1 MRQAGQAP
9 IGETRVNPLNRSLL
23 PRRAVLR
30 AGAVTLGLPLLDAM
44 VPSVFGEESRA
55 RAEAL
60 RPRRLVLIHRPLGT
74 YHPHLVPASTG
85 LRHETT
91 RFLKPLEP
99 FRGQFTVFSG
109 MGHLGYPNS
118 HGTEPAIFT
127 GVPEFN
133 ERDLHNGVSLDQ
145 VAARAVGDATRFP
158 FLLLNRVWSQSLSW
172 NDKGVPIPHEGDP
185 VSVFRRMFVEG
196 TPEEIR
202 REMMRLRHGKSI
214 LDDLRGQLKALGT
227 GLGQADRERIEI
239 LANSI
244 REAEG
249 QLRQEEFWSTR
260 PKPKVATTLAEIQKP
275 DNNWIGSQDKWL
287 ALMHLALQTDSTRV
301 MIFSTQEHNLLNVPD
316 LQIQH
321 HDASHHGKDPAKIEQ
336 LSRYE
341 DHEFATFA
349 KFLGK
354 LAGTRENEATLL
366 DRTQVLFTSNLG
378 DASAHSSNNLPVVL
392 AGGGFR
398 HQGHIA
404 FDTARNKPLCNL
416 YVRMLQ
422 RFGVE
427 TQKFGSSTGALA
439 ELPG

>member
-1 MRQAGQAP
+1 M
-9 IGETRVNPLNRSLL
+9 NPVNRSLIH
-23 PRRAVLR
+23 RRAVLR

-44 VPSVFGEESRA
+44 VPSVFGDESRA
-55 RAEAL
+55 KAESL
-60 RPRRLVLIHRPLGT
+60 NPRRMVLIHRPLGT

-85 LRHETT
+85 PKYQST

-109 MGHLGYPNS
+109 MGHPGYPNS

-133 ERDLHNGVSLDQ
+133 ERDLHNSISLDQ
-145 VAARAVGDATRFP
+145 VAARSVGNATRFP
-158 FLLLNRVWSQSLSW
+158 SLLLNRVWSQSLSW
-172 NDKGVPIPHEGDP
+172 NEKGVPVPHEGDP
-185 VSVFRRMFVEG
+185 VAVFRRMFVEG
-196 TPEEIR
+196 TPEEVR
-202 REMMRLRHGKSI
+202 REMKRLQQGRSI
-214 LDDLRGQLKALGT
+214 LDDLRGQLKALGK
-227 GLGQADRERIEI
+227 GLGQADRERIEV

-244 REAEG
+244 REAET
-249 QLRQEEFWSTR
+249 QLRQEEFWSTK
-260 PKPKVATTLAEIQKP
+260 PKPKVETPLSEIQKA
-275 DNNWIGSQDKWL
+275 DANWIGSQTKWL

-301 MIFSTQEHNLLNVPD
+301 IIFSTQEHNLSNVPD

-349 KFLGK
+349 KFIGM
-354 LAGTRENEATLL
+354 LAGTRENDGTLL

-378 DASAHSSNNLPVVL
+378 DASAHSSSNLPVLL
-392 AGGGFR
+392 AGGGFK
-398 HQGHIA
+398 HQGHVA
-404 FDTARNKPLCNL
+404 FDTNGNKPLCNL

-422 RFGVE
+422 KFGVDTE
-427 TQKFGSSTGALA
+427 KFGSSTGAIA